1 MRSTRREFMKFLD
14 DYVTDFRANVQQLPL
29 ADLIAKIKAAYDVR
43 IGGNPQT
50 AFQAF
55 VNFYNSLGD
64 AQTKA
69 QYAISS
75 NLARNLPGALM
86 QDWLVHLA
94 LQLVVTRPELFIFT
108 EVRVLF
114 GTYPVWEAGNVSLK
128 MPSEK
133 SDLAIGYIRDEK
145 GSIEKNASPWP
156 PPVVTTMRAKCSVV
170 PLVTMNSKI
179 RVSQSE
185 FFDWQGREQ
194 LMTKGNPHCLSIQ
207 VALRKEMDYSIVEAA
222 QASEKFFLLG
232 SGSET
237 NVVPDQSE
245 LDRLI
250 HVVGEH
256 MARRMNG

>member
-1 MRSTRREFMKFLD
+1 MRSTRRDFMKFLD

-114 GTYPVWEAGNVSLK
+114 GTYPPGGQVKVLH
-128 MPSEK
+128 
-133 SDLAIGYIRDEK
+133 
-145 GSIEKNASPWP
+145 PWP
-156 PPVVTTMRAKCSVV
+156 GQNPP
-170 PLVTMNSKI
+170 PL
-179 RVSQSE
+179 
-185 FFDWQGREQ
+185 
-194 LMTKGNPHCLSIQ
+194 
-207 VALRKEMDYSIVEAA
+207 
-222 QASEKFFLLG
+222 
-232 SGSET
+232 
-237 NVVPDQSE
+237 
-245 LDRLI
+245 
-250 HVVGEH
+250 
-256 MARRMNG
+256 RRGDG